1 MIINTDLLVNSPEI
15 IRGLM
20 TGDMTR
26 YGSVIRWASGTE
38 NAGQIVR
45 HLAETP
51 GITSKLIGLPLSPVS
66 STIDI
71 IGHGMTYHKLLGIER
86 SLSAVMGL
94 TQIAAGASVLNL
106 GVSVAG
112 FAYMGYKLHQ
122 VQKSLGHLQ
131 QTMEAGFERVEADLE
146 QLDRKVDEGFN
157 VVIQGLNHLDD
168 RLTVVSGQLAY
179 LYVLV
184 EDSRQKQE
192 SLARAISNLQKA
204 MLIEKIANLKA
215 ELDDR
220 KRFPNDSP
228 RQALKTAS
236 SVRLF
241 LENQAT
247 QATPEL
253 DAELMLNTD
262 VAIQGWAI
270 ATATEANLLL
280 EMGQHQDAISL
291 LSHTVPSFGNIA
303 QMWGENLIH
312 HDNPHL
318 ATSYRYNAPY
328 FQDYITP
335 ERVDRIAQISPR
347 DRTLTPD
354 QIRRKRNEAEVEFEM
369 SYSSQRYPKTWQHQQ
384 IAIAEYLDTL
394 SELSARLHS
403 LQYFAKL
410 CESSGVSSS
419 KDLLPDSDTPGLYL
433 LSPTTDTVVNCRD
446 IP

>member
-1 MIINTDLLVNSPEI
+1 MIINIDLLLNSPEI
-15 IRGLM
+15 IKGLM
-20 TGDMTR
+20 TGELTR
-26 YGSVIRWASGTE
+26 YGSVIRWAKGTAK
-38 NAGQIVR
+38 AGQIVK
-45 HLAETP
+45 HLVETP
-51 GITSKLIGLPLSPVS
+51 GITSKLISLPLSPI
-66 STIDI
+66 STVVNI
-71 IGHGMTYHKLLGIER
+71 IGHGITYHKLLGIER
-86 SLSAVMGL
+86 SISAVMGL

-112 FAYMGYKLHQ
+112 FTYMGYKLHQ
-122 VQKSLGHLQ
+122 VQKSLGYLQ
-131 QTMEAGFERVEADLE
+131 QSMEAGFERVEADLE
-146 QLDRKVDEGFN
+146 QLDRKVDEGFS
-157 VVIQGLNHLDD
+157 VVIQGLNHLDN

-192 SLARAISNLQKA
+192 SLAKAISNLQKA
-204 MLIEKIANLKA
+204 MLVEKIADLQA
-215 ELDDR
+215 ELKDR
-220 KRFPNDSP
+220 QLFPNDSP

-280 EMGQHQDAISL
+280 EMGHHQDAIAL
-291 LSHTVPSFGNIA
+291 LSQTVPSFQEVA
-303 QMWGENLIH
+303 QMWATNLIH
-312 HDNPHL
+312 HDNAHL
-318 ATSYRYNAPY
+318 STSYRYNAPY

-335 ERVDRIAQISPR
+335 ERVDRITQISPR

-369 SYSSQRYPKTWQHQQ
+369 SYSSQRYPETWQHQQ
-384 IAIAEYLDTL
+384 IAVAEYLDTL
-394 SELSARLHS
+394 SELSARLNS
-403 LQYFAKL
+403 LQDFAQL
-410 CESSGVSSS
+410 CESTGVSSS

-433 LSPTTDTVVNCRD
+433 LSPVNG
-446 IP
+446 